1 MLGKQTGTPSESG
14 GPQDKGLPQ
23 GMLECRARRIG
34 VADLVE
40 CLAKQP
46 THCKFSLSFGHS
58 FFCRH
63 PQRLEIAAHTAADR
77 KVA

>member
-1 MLGKQTGTPSESG
+1 MLGNQTGKPSEGSS
-14 GPQDKGLPQ
+14 PQDRGLTH

-63 PQRLEIAAHTAADR
+63 PHRLEIASRTAAER